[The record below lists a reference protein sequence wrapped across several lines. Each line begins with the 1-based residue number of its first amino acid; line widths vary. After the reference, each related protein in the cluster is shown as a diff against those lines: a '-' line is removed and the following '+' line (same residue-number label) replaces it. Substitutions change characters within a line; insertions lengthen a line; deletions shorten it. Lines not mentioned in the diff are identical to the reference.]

1 MRPDRMMMTV
11 AVMNQYQNAM
21 NTIVMQSKMNNL
33 IKQRSKMNQ
42 ISQTLL

>member
-1 MRPDRMMMTV
+1 MRPDQMMMTV

-21 NTIVMQSKMNNL
+21 NTIVMQSKMNDL